1 MSNNI
6 LNDISRVYLE
16 QVSNS
21 QVEEGVR
28 PGNVETPLD
37 KEAFKK
43 RRRSLAGKEKSADA
57 EKRGHVSKNIV
68 THGRKYS
75 PDEAKS
81 GRSKLSDY
89 ERATR
94 KSVAMNPDQVGDT
107 EETADKTRNPNKLRK
122 QKAMGESAVPGKPA
136 ERLGAV
142 SAIPQ
147 DEREAARQRTLA
159 KAKEKRE
166 KMGESVVGDRAR
178 NAVADQKLDDAQ
190 RDTQSSIDKLKKGNR
205 ITRAGAHIAAKR
217 VEADVRKSSA
227 YGPQRPK
234 PGTTGAYRIEGLD
247 PVGKEDAD
255 LDNDGKSNTKKDK
268 YLMNRRNVIK
278 QEIATQKE
286 ALDPVGKEDA
296 DIDNDGKKNTKTD
309 KYLSNRRKVR
319 SSAIQKEG
327 FSNWRNDLREIVDTE
342 DNEEKITEK
351 PIKNKIKINPSIS
364 ETISNLG
371 GELIE
376 MVEFEGVLD
385 EFHDSEL
392 MFLSNE
398 LIEEVVEEFFYEC
411 LEEGYEVDEIEDMII
426 ESIETSASILNE
438 AKVTLGH
445 DTKIERKSDRLQK
458 VKSAVKKVARGV
470 GRAAGAVVRGAKA
483 VGREVKAGYATE
495 RGSDSES
502 SSSSGTRKPQPYR
515 NAHQKPGLLSRLGS
529 KLKSG
534 LKKAVASGARAVS
547 RGARDVARKM
557 DGGGSSSTPKSTPVA
572 KKPAEKSADPWE
584 GSATTPSKAKPA
596 AKPKAKKKTGKLDSL
611 LSSIRNEEVELDEA
625 EGSYGQTPNARQ
637 KMGELTNKRRN
648 TPASEYPQRG
658 AKKVAVKSAEKHF
671 NRMGNPDAGDRS
683 KKSTKPDWGS
693 GKRKGMTQSDRDYS
707 RGEAE
712 YGHTGYDPDWDGPA
726 SGPGGKPKGKKLER
740 QRKTGVSAESFNIDE
755 RALDATE
762 TKEKE
767 RIVKGMKKNLA
778 GFRAR
783 YGDRAKEVM
792 YATATKNAK
801 DGMNTSKSDR
811 RYGVEEA
818 VMPGEEAP
826 SPVGDK
832 NKNQQLNSIK
842 VMQQKQRQLQ
852 LQRFNL
858 QKQGK
863 LPIDAH

>member
-1 MSNNI
+1 MT
-6 LNDISRVYLE
+6 LNPLIDISRVYL
-16 QVSNS
+16 Q
-21 QVEEGVR
+21 Q
-28 PGNVETPLD
+28 
-37 KEAFKK
+37 
-43 RRRSLAGKEKSADA
+43 
-57 EKRGHVSKNIV
+57 I
-68 THGRKYS
+68 
-75 PDEAKS
+75 
-81 GRSKLSDY
+81 
-89 ERATR
+89 AT
-94 KSVAMNPDQVGDT
+94 VD
-107 EETADKTRNPNKLRK
+107 
-122 QKAMGESAVPGKPA
+122 
-136 ERLGAV
+136 
-142 SAIPQ
+142 
-147 DEREAARQRTLA
+147 
-159 KAKEKRE
+159 
-166 KMGESVVGDRAR
+166 ESVVADRAR
-178 NAVADQKLDDAQ
+178 NAVADQRLDAAQ
-190 RDTQSSIDKLKKGNR
+190 RDTQQSVDKLAKREKV
-205 ITRAGAHIAAKR
+205 TRAGAHIAAKR

-247 PVGKEDAD
+247 PVGKEDSD
-255 LDNDGKSNTKKDK
+255 IDNDGKPNTKKDK

-278 QEIATQKE
+278 QELATQKE

-327 FSNWRNDLREIVDTE
+327 FSDWRTDLREIVDTE

-351 PIKNKIKINPSIS
+351 PVKNKIKINPSIS

-445 DTKIERKSDRLQK
+445 DTKIERKNNRLEK

-470 GRAAGAVVRGAKA
+470 GHAAGAVVRGAKA
-483 VGREVKAGYATE
+483 IGREVKAGYAAG

-547 RGARDVARKM
+547 RGARDVARKVE
-557 DGGGSSSTPKSTPVA
+557 GGGSSSTPKSTPTPAA

-584 GSATTPSKAKPA
+584 GSATTPPKTKAKTA

-625 EGSYGQTPNARQ
+625 QGSYGQTPKADAAYTA
-637 KMGELTNKRRN
+637 LAT
-648 TPASEYPQRG
+648 
-658 AKKVAVKSAEKHF
+658 AKGKSSKTKSLALKHAI
-671 NRMGNPDAGDRS
+671 RSAADRYKSDKPYSHRS
-683 KKSTKPDWGS
+683 K
-693 GKRKGMTQSDRDYS
+693 MTQSDRDYH
-707 RGEAE
+707 RGQSENGGKDRE
-712 YGHTGYDPDWDGPA
+712 GIDFDEFDTGA

-818 VMPGEEAP
+818 AIAMPGEEAP
-826 SPVGDK
+826 TSTPAPATDK

-852 LQRFNL
+852 QQRFNL

>member
-1 MSNNI
+1 MT
-6 LNDISRVYLE
+6 LNPLIDISKVYL
-16 QVSNS
+16 Q
-21 QVEEGVR
+21 Q
-28 PGNVETPLD
+28 
-37 KEAFKK
+37 
-43 RRRSLAGKEKSADA
+43 
-57 EKRGHVSKNIV
+57 I
-68 THGRKYS
+68 
-75 PDEAKS
+75 
-81 GRSKLSDY
+81 
-89 ERATR
+89 AT
-94 KSVAMNPDQVGDT
+94 
-107 EETADKTRNPNKLRK
+107 
-122 QKAMGESAVPGKPA
+122 
-136 ERLGAV
+136 
-142 SAIPQ
+142 
-147 DEREAARQRTLA
+147 
-159 KAKEKRE
+159 
-166 KMGESVVGDRAR
+166 
-178 NAVADQKLDDAQ
+178 
-190 RDTQSSIDKLKKGNR
+190 
-205 ITRAGAHIAAKR
+205 
-217 VEADVRKSSA
+217 
-227 YGPQRPK
+227 
-234 PGTTGAYRIEGLD
+234 EGLD

-255 LDNDGKSNTKKDK
+255 LDNDGKPNTKKDK

-278 QEIATQKE
+278 QEIATQKEAKDNSYLETDMKKRKENNEKAVEDMKKTAAHKSMAAIAAKKFDE

-319 SSAIQKEG
+319 SSAIQKED
-327 FSNWRNDLREIVDTE
+327 FSDWRNDLREITDTE

-371 GELIE
+371 GQLVE
-376 MVEFEGVLD
+376 MVEIEGVLD

-411 LEEGYEVDEIEDMII
+411 LEEGYEVDEVEDMLI

-470 GRAAGAVVRGAKA
+470 GYAAGAAVRGAKA
-483 VGREVKAGYATE
+483 IGREVKAGYAAG
-495 RGSDSES
+495 RGSDSGS

-515 NAHQKPGLLSRLGS
+515 NTHQKPGLLSRLGS

-547 RGARDVARKM
+547 RGARNVARKM
-557 DGGGSSSTPKSTPVA
+557 DGGGSSPTSKSTPTPAA
-572 KKPAEKSADPWE
+572 KKPAEKSSDPWE
-584 GSATTPSKAKPA
+584 GSATTPPKAKAKTAAKPA
-596 AKPKAKKKTGKLDSL
+596 AKKPKVKKKSNLDDL
-611 LSSIRNEEVELDEA
+611 LTSIRNEEVEL
-625 EGSYGQTPNARQ
+625 
-637 KMGELTNKRRN
+637 
-648 TPASEYPQRG
+648 
-658 AKKVAVKSAEKHF
+658 
-671 NRMGNPDAGDRS
+671 
-683 KKSTKPDWGS
+683 
-693 GKRKGMTQSDRDYS
+693 
-707 RGEAE
+707 
-712 YGHTGYDPDWDGPA
+712 
-726 SGPGGKPKGKKLER
+726 
-740 QRKTGVSAESFNIDE
+740 DE

-818 VMPGEEAP
+818 AMPGEEAP
-826 SPVGDK
+826 TSTPAPATDK
-832 NKNQQLNSIK
+832 NKNQQLNNLK

-852 LQRFNL
+852 QQRFNL

>member
-1 MSNNI
+1 MT
-6 LNDISRVYLE
+6 LNPLIDISRVYL
-16 QVSNS
+16 Q
-21 QVEEGVR
+21 Q
-28 PGNVETPLD
+28 
-37 KEAFKK
+37 
-43 RRRSLAGKEKSADA
+43 
-57 EKRGHVSKNIV
+57 I
-68 THGRKYS
+68 
-75 PDEAKS
+75 
-81 GRSKLSDY
+81 
-89 ERATR
+89 AT
-94 KSVAMNPDQVGDT
+94 
-107 EETADKTRNPNKLRK
+107 
-122 QKAMGESAVPGKPA
+122 
-136 ERLGAV
+136 
-142 SAIPQ
+142 
-147 DEREAARQRTLA
+147 
-159 KAKEKRE
+159 
-166 KMGESVVGDRAR
+166 
-178 NAVADQKLDDAQ
+178 
-190 RDTQSSIDKLKKGNR
+190 
-205 ITRAGAHIAAKR
+205 
-217 VEADVRKSSA
+217 
-227 YGPQRPK
+227 
-234 PGTTGAYRIEGLD
+234 EGLD

-255 LDNDGKSNTKKDK
+255 LDNDGKPNTKKDK

-286 ALDPVGKEDA
+286 AKDNSYLETDMKKRKENNEKAVEDMKKTAAHKSMAAIAAKKFDEALDPVGNEDD

-309 KYLSNRRKVR
+309 KYLKNRRDVR

-327 FSNWRNDLREIVDTE
+327 LSDWRNDLREIVDAE

-371 GELIE
+371 GELVE
-376 MVEFEGVLD
+376 MVELEGVLD

-411 LEEGYEVDEIEDMII
+411 LEEGYKVDEVEDMLI

-470 GRAAGAVVRGAKA
+470 GRVAGAAVRGAKA
-483 VGREVKAGYATE
+483 IGREVKAGYAAG

-515 NAHQKPGLLSRLGS
+515 NTHQQSKKPGLLSRLGS

-547 RGARDVARKM
+547 RGARNVARKM
-557 DGGGSSSTPKSTPVA
+557 DGGGSSPTSKSTPTPAA
-572 KKPAEKSADPWE
+572 KKPAEKSSDPWE
-584 GSATTPSKAKPA
+584 GSATTPPKAKAKTAAKPA
-596 AKPKAKKKTGKLDSL
+596 AKKPKVKKKSNLDDL
-611 LSSIRNEEVELDEA
+611 LTSIRNEEVELDE
-625 EGSYGQTPNARQ
+625 
-637 KMGELTNKRRN
+637 
-648 TPASEYPQRG
+648 
-658 AKKVAVKSAEKHF
+658 
-671 NRMGNPDAGDRS
+671 
-683 KKSTKPDWGS
+683 
-693 GKRKGMTQSDRDYS
+693 
-707 RGEAE
+707 
-712 YGHTGYDPDWDGPA
+712 
-726 SGPGGKPKGKKLER
+726 
-740 QRKTGVSAESFNIDE
+740 
-755 RALDATE
+755 RALDAIE

-818 VMPGEEAP
+818 AMPGEEAP
-826 SPVGDK
+826 TSTPAPAPATDK
-832 NKNQQLNSIK
+832 NKNQQLNNLK

-852 LQRFNL
+852 QQRFNL

>member
-6 LNDISRVYLE
+6 LNDISKVYL
-16 QVSNS
+16 N
-21 QVEEGVR
+21 
-28 PGNVETPLD
+28 
-37 KEAFKK
+37 
-43 RRRSLAGKEKSADA
+43 
-57 EKRGHVSKNIV
+57 
-68 THGRKYS
+68 
-75 PDEAKS
+75 
-81 GRSKLSDY
+81 
-89 ERATR
+89 
-94 KSVAMNPDQVGDT
+94 SVA
-107 EETADKTRNPNKLRK
+107 
-122 QKAMGESAVPGKPA
+122 ESTVPGKPA

-142 SAIPQ
+142 TAIPQ

-166 KMGESVVGDRAR
+166 KMRESVVGDRAK
-178 NAVADQKLDDAQ
+178 NAVADQRLDAAQ
-190 RDTQSSIDKLKKGNR
+190 RDTQQSVDKLAKREKV
-205 ITRAGAHIAAKR
+205 TRAAAHIAAKR

-247 PVGKEDAD
+247 PVGKEDSD
-255 LDNDGKSNTKKDK
+255 IDNDGKPNTKKDK

-278 QEIATQKE
+278 QELATQKE

-319 SSAIQKEG
+319 SSVIQKEG
-327 FSNWRNDLREIVDTE
+327 FSNWRTDLREIVDTE

-351 PIKNKIKINPSIS
+351 PVKNKIKINPSIS

-426 ESIETSASILNE
+426 ESIETSSSILNE

-445 DTKIERKSDRLQK
+445 DTKIERKNNRLEK

-470 GRAAGAVVRGAKA
+470 GRAAGAVVKGAKA
-483 VGREVKAGYATE
+483 IGREVKAGYAAG

-547 RGARDVARKM
+547 RGARNVARKM
-557 DGGGSSSTPKSTPVA
+557 DGGSSSSTPKSTPVPAA

-584 GSATTPSKAKPA
+584 GSATTPPKAKAA

-611 LSSIRNEEVELDEA
+611 LSSIRNEEVELDEVTA
-625 EGSYGQTPNARQ
+625 ADYTALAKTKKPRSAASIQARAHASRLNKPTPET
-637 KMGELTNKRRN
+637 G
-648 TPASEYPQRG
+648 
-658 AKKVAVKSAEKHF
+658 
-671 NRMGNPDAGDRS
+671 
-683 KKSTKPDWGS
+683 KKSSRPS
-693 GKRKGMTQSDRDYS
+693 SPIRSGMTQDTRDAG
-707 RGEAE
+707 RLAAE
-712 YGHTGYDPDWDGPA
+712 YGSYDEPGYG
-726 SGPGGKPKGKKLER
+726 SSSKGSLPKGKKLER

-778 GFRAR
+778 GFKAR

-801 DGMNTSKSDR
+801 DGMDTSKSDR

-818 VMPGEEAP
+818 SMPGEEAP

-832 NKNQQLNSIK
+832 NKNQQLNNLK

-852 LQRFNL
+852 QQRFNL

>member
-1 MSNNI
+1 MT
-6 LNDISRVYLE
+6 LNPLIDISRVYL
-16 QVSNS
+16 QQIATS

-37 KEAFKK
+37 KAEFKK

-81 GRSKLSDY
+81 NRANMSDY
-89 ERATR
+89 ERSAR
-94 KSVAMNPDQVGDT
+94 KSFAMNPDQVGDT
-107 EETADKTRNPNKLRK
+107 EETADKTKNPNKLRK

-142 SAIPQ
+142 SAIPKSEQ
-147 DEREAARQRTLA
+147 DAARERTLA
-159 KAKEKRE
+159 KAAAI
-166 KMGESVVGDRAR
+166 RA
-178 NAVADQKLDDAQ
+178 
-190 RDTQSSIDKLKKGNR
+190 KKG
-205 ITRAGAHIAAKR
+205 IT
-217 VEADVRKSSA
+217 
-227 YGPQRPK
+227 Q
-234 PGTTGAYRIEGLD
+234 EGLD

-255 LDNDGKSNTKKDK
+255 VDNDGKSNTKKDK

-278 QEIATQKE
+278 QELATQKE
-286 ALDPVGKEDA
+286 ALDPVGKEDD

-309 KYLSNRRKVR
+309 KYLKNRRDVR

-327 FSNWRNDLREIVDTE
+327 FSDWRNDLREIVDTE

-371 GELIE
+371 GELVE
-376 MVEFEGVLD
+376 MVELEGVLD

-411 LEEGYEVDEIEDMII
+411 LEEGYDVDEVEGMLI
-426 ESIETSASILNE
+426 ESIETSAAILNE

-470 GRAAGAVVRGAKA
+470 GRAAGAAVRGAKA
-483 VGREVKAGYATE
+483 IGREVKAGYATG

-515 NAHQKPGLLSRLGS
+515 NTHQKPGLLSRLGS

-557 DGGGSSSTPKSTPVA
+557 DGGSSSSTPKSTPSPAA

-584 GSATTPSKAKPA
+584 GSATTPPKAKPTAKAKTA

-611 LSSIRNEEVELDEA
+611 LSSIRSEEVEL
-625 EGSYGQTPNARQ
+625 
-637 KMGELTNKRRN
+637 
-648 TPASEYPQRG
+648 
-658 AKKVAVKSAEKHF
+658 
-671 NRMGNPDAGDRS
+671 
-683 KKSTKPDWGS
+683 
-693 GKRKGMTQSDRDYS
+693 
-707 RGEAE
+707 
-712 YGHTGYDPDWDGPA
+712 
-726 SGPGGKPKGKKLER
+726 
-740 QRKTGVSAESFNIDE
+740 DE

-792 YATATKNAK
+792 YATATKQAK

-818 VMPGEEAP
+818 AMPGEEAP
-826 SPVGDK
+826 APATDK
-832 NKNQQLNSIK
+832 NKNQQLNNIK

>member
-1 MSNNI
+1 MT
-6 LNDISRVYLE
+6 LNPLIDISRVYL
-16 QVSNS
+16 Q
-21 QVEEGVR
+21 Q
-28 PGNVETPLD
+28 
-37 KEAFKK
+37 
-43 RRRSLAGKEKSADA
+43 
-57 EKRGHVSKNIV
+57 I
-68 THGRKYS
+68 
-75 PDEAKS
+75 
-81 GRSKLSDY
+81 
-89 ERATR
+89 AT
-94 KSVAMNPDQVGDT
+94 VD
-107 EETADKTRNPNKLRK
+107 
-122 QKAMGESAVPGKPA
+122 
-136 ERLGAV
+136 
-142 SAIPQ
+142 
-147 DEREAARQRTLA
+147 
-159 KAKEKRE
+159 
-166 KMGESVVGDRAR
+166 ESVVGDRAR
-178 NAVADQKLDDAQ
+178 NAVADQRLDAAQ
-190 RDTQSSIDKLKKGNR
+190 RDTQQSVDKLSKREKV
-205 ITRAGAHIAAKR
+205 TRVGAHIAAKR
-217 VEADVRKSSA
+217 VEADVRKSSS

-247 PVGKEDAD
+247 PVGKEDSD
-255 LDNDGKSNTKKDK
+255 IDNDGKPNTKKDK

-278 QEIATQKE
+278 QELATQKE

-327 FSNWRNDLREIVDTE
+327 FSDWRNDLREIVDTE

-351 PIKNKIKINPSIS
+351 PVKNKIKINPSIS

-411 LEEGYEVDEIEDMII
+411 LEEGYEVDEIEDIII

-470 GRAAGAVVRGAKA
+470 GRAAGAVVKGAKA
-483 VGREVKAGYATE
+483 IGREAKAGYAAG

-547 RGARDVARKM
+547 RGARNVARKVE
-557 DGGGSSSTPKSTPVA
+557 GGGSSSTPKSTPSSVA

-596 AKPKAKKKTGKLDSL
+596 AKAKTAAKPKAKKKTGKLDSL
-611 LSSIRNEEVELDEA
+611 LADIRKEEVEL
-625 EGSYGQTPNARQ
+625 
-637 KMGELTNKRRN
+637 
-648 TPASEYPQRG
+648 
-658 AKKVAVKSAEKHF
+658 
-671 NRMGNPDAGDRS
+671 
-683 KKSTKPDWGS
+683 
-693 GKRKGMTQSDRDYS
+693 
-707 RGEAE
+707 
-712 YGHTGYDPDWDGPA
+712 
-726 SGPGGKPKGKKLER
+726 
-740 QRKTGVSAESFNIDE
+740 DE

-778 GFRAR
+778 GFKAR

-801 DGMNTSKSDR
+801 IGESVSDQAPLSPQELQAR
-811 RYGVEEA
+811 RQGAQLDTRIATLRRQSLSRMKKPETQPIQSTQTESDAFELVKQNLIKKH
-818 VMPGEEAP
+818 GEESIIGSDANKKAQASQTKPAKPNKKLQGYSIPGAP
-826 SPVGDK
+826 KEKSYND
-832 NKNQQLNSIK
+832 
-842 VMQQKQRQLQ
+842 
-852 LQRFNL
+852 
-858 QKQGK
+858 
-863 LPIDAH
+863 

>member
-1 MSNNI
+1 MT
-6 LNDISRVYLE
+6 LNPLIDISRVYL
-16 QVSNS
+16 Q
-21 QVEEGVR
+21 Q
-28 PGNVETPLD
+28 
-37 KEAFKK
+37 
-43 RRRSLAGKEKSADA
+43 
-57 EKRGHVSKNIV
+57 I
-68 THGRKYS
+68 
-75 PDEAKS
+75 
-81 GRSKLSDY
+81 
-89 ERATR
+89 AT
-94 KSVAMNPDQVGDT
+94 
-107 EETADKTRNPNKLRK
+107 
-122 QKAMGESAVPGKPA
+122 
-136 ERLGAV
+136 
-142 SAIPQ
+142 
-147 DEREAARQRTLA
+147 
-159 KAKEKRE
+159 
-166 KMGESVVGDRAR
+166 
-178 NAVADQKLDDAQ
+178 
-190 RDTQSSIDKLKKGNR
+190 
-205 ITRAGAHIAAKR
+205 
-217 VEADVRKSSA
+217 
-227 YGPQRPK
+227 
-234 PGTTGAYRIEGLD
+234 EGLD

-255 LDNDGKSNTKKDK
+255 LDNDGKPNTKKDK
-268 YLMNRRNVIK
+268 YLAHRRNVIK
-278 QEIATQKE
+278 QEISTQKEAKDNSYLETDMKKRKENNEKAVEDMKKTAAHKSMAAIAAKKMEE
-286 ALDPVGKEDA
+286 ALDPVGKEDD

-309 KYLSNRRKVR
+309 KYLKNRRDVR

-327 FSNWRNDLREIVDTE
+327 FSDWRNDLREIVDTE

-371 GELIE
+371 GELVE
-376 MVEFEGVLD
+376 MVELEGVLD

-411 LEEGYEVDEIEDMII
+411 LEEGYDVDEVEDMLI
-426 ESIETSASILNE
+426 ESIETSAAILNE

-470 GRAAGAVVRGAKA
+470 GRAAGAAVRGAKA
-483 VGREVKAGYATE
+483 IGREVKAGYATG

-515 NAHQKPGLLSRLGS
+515 NTHQKPGLLSRLGS

-557 DGGGSSSTPKSTPVA
+557 DGGSSSSTPKSTPSPA
-572 KKPAEKSADPWE
+572 AEKKPAEKSADPWE
-584 GSATTPSKAKPA
+584 GSATTPPKAKPAAKAKTA

-611 LSSIRNEEVELDEA
+611 LSSIRSEEVEL
-625 EGSYGQTPNARQ
+625 
-637 KMGELTNKRRN
+637 
-648 TPASEYPQRG
+648 
-658 AKKVAVKSAEKHF
+658 
-671 NRMGNPDAGDRS
+671 
-683 KKSTKPDWGS
+683 
-693 GKRKGMTQSDRDYS
+693 
-707 RGEAE
+707 
-712 YGHTGYDPDWDGPA
+712 
-726 SGPGGKPKGKKLER
+726 
-740 QRKTGVSAESFNIDE
+740 DE

-792 YATATKNAK
+792 YATATKQAK

-818 VMPGEEAP
+818 AMPGEEAP
-826 SPVGDK
+826 APATDK
-832 NKNQQLNSIK
+832 NKNQQLNNIK